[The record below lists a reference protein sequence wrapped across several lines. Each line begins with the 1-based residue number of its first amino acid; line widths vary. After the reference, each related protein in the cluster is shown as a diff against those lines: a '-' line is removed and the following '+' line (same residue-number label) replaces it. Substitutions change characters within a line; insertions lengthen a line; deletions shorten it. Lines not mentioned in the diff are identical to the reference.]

1 MVEGDQVVVKY
12 GILANNKIAMIEITV
27 NVVPYD
33 DPETAPTG
41 DPKTLEQT
49 VSLSKA
55 YDNTYSSVQFDIKEV
70 LRDAF
75 KMTTYQIH
83 RARVSG
89 DLKIY
94 CGEETTEA
102 PSYTADVP
110 GYWLGKMVRQQ
121 SMQMD
126 FVGLVWEP
134 VKQNSIYMVE
144 IIRRMWIRLTVQ
156 RLQRNIS
163 LLATEAK

>member
-1 MVEGDQVVVKY
+1 MDGFASGFGDNARVYTSYGGDEWMDDEIGIGQNPGKMVEGDQVVVKY

-94 CGEETTEA
+94 
-102 PSYTADVP
+102 
-110 GYWLGKMVRQQ
+110 L
-121 SMQMD
+121 
-126 FVGLVWEP
+126 
-134 VKQNSIYMVE
+134 
-144 IIRRMWIRLTVQ
+144 
-156 RLQRNIS
+156 S
-163 LLATEAK
+163 LIHI